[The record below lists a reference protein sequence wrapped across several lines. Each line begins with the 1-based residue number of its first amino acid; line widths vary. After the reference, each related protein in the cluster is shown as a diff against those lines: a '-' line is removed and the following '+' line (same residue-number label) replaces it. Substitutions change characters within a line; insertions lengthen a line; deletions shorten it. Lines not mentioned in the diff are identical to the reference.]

1 MQPAYRLSRR
11 KFLQA
16 AMVAAAAA
24 GSGIGCVAGRSPW
37 RFLSVDEAR
46 TLAAICDQIIP
57 PDEHPGAAWAG
68 VVNYIDRQL
77 CGPLRRLQNSYR
89 LGLAAIDTSSR
100 ALYGANF
107 VVLAEAR
114 QVELLGLMEQGR
126 ASSEAWKQISSSEF
140 FALLV
145 DQTMQGFYGD
155 PRHGGNREGTSWKML
170 GMPYP
175 PIRGRLHYDVNQR
188 DVNQPVVNLPNVKKK
203 DITQSQRTAPVS
215 VANSKV
221 K

>member
-1 MQPAYRLSRR
+1 MQPVYRLSRR

-24 GSGIGCVAGRSPW
+24 GSSLGCAAGRSPW

-57 PDEHPGAAWAG
+57 LDEDPGAAWAG

-77 CGPLRRLQNSYR
+77 CGPLRHLRDSYR
-89 LGLAAIDTSSR
+89 QGITAVDTSSR
-100 ALYGANF
+100 VLYGASF
-107 VVLAEAR
+107 VALAEGK
-114 QVELLGLMEQGR
+114 QVELLGLMEQGQAPR
-126 ASSEAWKQISSSEF
+126 EAWKQISSSEF

-175 PIRGRLHYDVNQR
+175 PIRGRLHYDVNKPE
-188 DVNQPVVNLPNVKKK
+188 VNQARPAASASGG
-203 DITQSQRTAPVS
+203 D
-215 VANSKV
+215 SKV

>member
-1 MQPAYRLSRR
+1 MQSAYRLSRR

-16 AMVAAAAA
+16 AVAAAAAA
-24 GSGIGCVAGRSPW
+24 GSGIGCSAGRSPW

-57 PDEHPGAAWAG
+57 PDEDPGAAWAG
-68 VVNYIDRQL
+68 VVNYVDRQL
-77 CGPLRRLQNSYR
+77 CGPLRHLRNSYR
-89 LGLAAIDTSSR
+89 EGIAAVDKSSR

-107 VVLAEAR
+107 VALAEAK
-114 QVELLGLMEQGR
+114 QVDLLALMELSR
-126 ASSEAWKQISSSEF
+126 APREAWKRISSSEF
-140 FALLV
+140 FGLLV

-170 GMPYP
+170 GIPYP

-188 DVNQPVVNLPNVKKK
+188 DVNLSNFKK
-203 DITQSQRTAPVS
+203 DAVNQSHGTAPVS
-215 VANSKV
+215 ALDSKV